1 MSHSSNFFK
10 NKNKRTTIEIN
21 KLDEISELSSEIPES
36 ASNQKSSN
44 TNKSK
49 RNLEFT
55 ANSTDSLGMFFS
67 LHKDFSNVNTQKE
80 VIH

>member
-1 MSHSSNFFK
+1 MYNSGNFFK

-36 ASNQKSSN
+36 ASNQKNYN
-44 TNKSK
+44 TDKSK

-55 ANSTDSLGMFFS
+55 VNSTDSLGMFFS
-67 LHKDFSNVNTQKE
+67 LRKDFSNENTQKE
-80 VIH
+80 IIH